1 MKIIKKVVMF
11 VAMDEQDIINE
22 AELKELSTNDID
34 KEYELAE
41 AMDEIIDNNLDD
53 KIYGNTNW
61 ASARWIVGD
70 VNETELDGTE
80 RDRYEDLLNEVE
92 E

>member
-1 MKIIKKVVMF
+1 MF

-22 AELKELSTNDID
+22 AEIKELPTNDID

-41 AMDEIIDNNLDD
+41 AMNEIIDNNLDD

-70 VNETELDGTE
+70 VREAELDGTE

-92 E
+92 N